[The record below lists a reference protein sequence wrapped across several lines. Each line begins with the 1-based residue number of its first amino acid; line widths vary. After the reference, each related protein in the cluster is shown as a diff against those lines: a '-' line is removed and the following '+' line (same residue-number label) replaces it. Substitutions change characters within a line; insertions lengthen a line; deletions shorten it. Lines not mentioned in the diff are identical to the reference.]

1 MQEPTRKCRVKY
13 PQETLKLPSKETANM
28 NVKAQPFKAAVAWKV
43 QSASKQQAERHPN
56 CGFIHMHLFAW
67 Q

>member
-1 MQEPTRKCRVKY
+1 
-13 PQETLKLPSKETANM
+13 M